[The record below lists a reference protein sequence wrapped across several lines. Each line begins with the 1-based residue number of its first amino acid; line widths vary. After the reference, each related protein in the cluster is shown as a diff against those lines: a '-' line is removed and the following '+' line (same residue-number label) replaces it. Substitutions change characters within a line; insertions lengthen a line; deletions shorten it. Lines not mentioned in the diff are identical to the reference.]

1 MAIGD
6 SWSSAQ
12 GAGDYRL
19 PGPDRLGWWAA
30 AAMLVSVLLHV
41 GVFLLLDHLE
51 IGLRFD
57 PPRDLVTERVQ
68 VRQVDVSPAEIT
80 AQELPEETVQPPA
93 DAATLLE
100 EVDLLS
106 VLPKDREID
115 IKPDLEQAEY
125 ALQVKAPVQEGDPAA
140 LAAELAAGFEVDADL
155 PEFGRGPEEVKP
167 AEVGQLTVDPGA
179 VKADDESLGRFA
191 LDVLKR
197 GAGGQ
202 AEKGSLDGLV
212 PLDEL
217 LNLPP
222 NVLLSKKTMLPSDL
236 LFEFNKAELRES
248 AKVGL
253 MKLALLMDLN
263 PALYCW
269 VEGHTDMV
277 GGDAFNL
284 ELSIRRAESVKRYLV
299 GSLGMDEARI
309 STRGFGRFAPIV
321 TSGDEQAQAV
331 NRRVEVRM
339 RKTPPTEAQIRAG
352 GEPSSGVKA
361 PRATIVAPQAVPVR
375 EDPPPQV
382 RENPDKAG
390 KTFLVKPGK
399 AVLVEDAPSP
409 PKARPVPP
417 RAKPVGA
424 KPVPES

>member
-155 PEFGRGPEEVKP
+155 PEFGRGPEEVK
-167 AEVGQLTVDPGA
+167 
-179 VKADDESLGRFA
+179 R
-191 LDVLKR
+191 
-197 GAGGQ
+197 
-202 AEKGSLDGLV
+202 
-212 PLDEL
+212 
-217 LNLPP
+217 
-222 NVLLSKKTMLPSDL
+222 
-236 LFEFNKAELRES
+236 
-248 AKVGL
+248 
-253 MKLALLMDLN
+253 
-263 PALYCW
+263 W
-269 VEGHTDMV
+269 
-277 GGDAFNL
+277 
-284 ELSIRRAESVKRYLV
+284 
-299 GSLGMDEARI
+299 
-309 STRGFGRFAPIV
+309 TR
-321 TSGDEQAQAV
+321 
-331 NRRVEVRM
+331 VR
-339 RKTPPTEAQIRAG
+339 
-352 GEPSSGVKA
+352 
-361 PRATIVAPQAVPVR
+361 
-375 EDPPPQV
+375 
-382 RENPDKAG
+382 
-390 KTFLVKPGK
+390 
-399 AVLVEDAPSP
+399 
-409 PKARPVPP
+409 
-417 RAKPVGA
+417 
-424 KPVPES
+424 